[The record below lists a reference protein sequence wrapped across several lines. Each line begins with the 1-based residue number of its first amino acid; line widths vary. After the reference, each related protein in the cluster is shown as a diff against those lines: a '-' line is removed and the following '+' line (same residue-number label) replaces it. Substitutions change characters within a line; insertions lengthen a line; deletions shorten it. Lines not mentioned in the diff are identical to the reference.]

1 MDPVL
6 KNKQETSS
14 AVLKAEI
21 PRTTFGA
28 IVSFKCAEGHDLKGS
43 DKRECREDR
52 TWSGD
57 SPTCV
62 IRTCAAVEAP
72 AHGKYVM
79 PFKNYIY
86 VNVLFMVRC
95 SSTPHPHHIHL
106 RELLSPAKL
115 NLKL

>member
-79 PFKNYIY
+79 PLKTI
-86 VNVLFMVRC
+86 FM
-95 SSTPHPHHIHL
+95 
-106 RELLSPAKL
+106 
-115 NLKL
+115 